1 MCSDRYDSARANS
14 PAERRFAPLPGPSC
28 GGGGGYLQ
36 SGYTDERR
44 AYGDRKLRQILETG
58 ADYCIAPCHNCHSGL
73 KDIIE
78 AYDVGMELSFFSEII
93 YECMEKP
100 NALEG

>member
-1 MCSDRYDSARANS
+1 VRAFCPNFVEMY
-14 PAERRFAPLPGPSC
+14 PNREHNYCCCA
-28 GGGGGYLQ
+28 GGGVINCGPPYKQVRVEGNRIKAEQL
-36 SGYTDERR
+36 
-44 AYGDRKLRQILETG
+44 KVTG
-58 ADYCIAPCHNCHSGL
+58 AEVVIAPCHNCHSGL